1 MNALVSAC
9 NMCNFGYVEPIKMH
23 RQTLK
28 RFGVIQWS
36 VFVIFTFVL
45 LGPPPCSVCPLQLF
59 GAFAAY
65 TTAPWCLPHV
75 ASQRHNTG
83 RLKGCSSGCSS
94 GGFSGCLSWLSG
106 WAEKAL
112 WNPFGMFDLFPSFS
126 YSAGQAGGVLV
137 TSNFTAAG
145 LNATIWCSC
154 CQLRP
159 SQGSSNFQALFKV
172 LATLRWSPA
181 GYPQRAYNL
190 PERVTY
196 VQSRVQQVRTGWQ
209 RQNSISRPLW
219 HVLSAIFNR
228 LAVTCEES
236 KAAKRAP
243 VLPHIW
249 RSLAFICAQLLDPGS
264 AGFYQEWI

>member
-1 MNALVSAC
+1 MQRLPTATIRCICRLHHSAVVPSACCVSA
-9 NMCNFGYVEPIKMH
+9 PQH
-23 RQTLK
+23 RTAERLFVRLFVR
-28 RFGVIQWS
+28 RF
-36 VFVIFTFVL
+36 FRL
-45 LGPPPCSVCPLQLF
+45 LVVVVG
-59 GAFAAY
+59 
-65 TTAPWCLPHV
+65 
-75 ASQRHNTG
+75 
-83 RLKGCSSGCSS
+83 
-94 GGFSGCLSWLSG
+94 LSWKGPLESLWDVWSFSIFFLFCRTSG
-106 WAEKAL
+106 WGACHFE
-112 WNPFGMFDLFPSFS
+112 
-126 YSAGQAGGVLV
+126 
-137 TSNFTAAG
+137 FTAAG